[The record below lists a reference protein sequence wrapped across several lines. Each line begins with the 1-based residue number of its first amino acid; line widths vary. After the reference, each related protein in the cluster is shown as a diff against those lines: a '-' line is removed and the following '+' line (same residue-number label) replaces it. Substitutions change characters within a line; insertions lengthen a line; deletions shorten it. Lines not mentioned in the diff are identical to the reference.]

1 MNDILAQILAGLIGA
16 GLGATSAIAL
26 FRSKLDVHSKSLETF
41 IAQRIEDR
49 ENDRRENDRM
59 RQEFINLCTNANQAR
74 ERELHFIQREV
85 SDFRSRVTES
95 DRRQRAILDIV
106 SDIARKHGVARRLT
120 DPDHFSEESH
130 NG

>member
-1 MNDILAQILAGLIGA
+1 MNEILAQIIAGLVGA
-16 GLGATSAIAL
+16 ALGAASAIAL
-26 FRSKLDVHSKSLETF
+26 FRSKLDVQSQALQNF
-41 IAQRIEDR
+41 IAQRAEDR
-49 ENDRRENDRM
+49 ENDRRENDRL
-59 RQEFINLCTNANQAR
+59 RQEFRDLCTNANAAR

-85 SDFRSRVTES
+85 SDFRVRIVES

-120 DPDHFSEESH
+120 DPDHFEDQN